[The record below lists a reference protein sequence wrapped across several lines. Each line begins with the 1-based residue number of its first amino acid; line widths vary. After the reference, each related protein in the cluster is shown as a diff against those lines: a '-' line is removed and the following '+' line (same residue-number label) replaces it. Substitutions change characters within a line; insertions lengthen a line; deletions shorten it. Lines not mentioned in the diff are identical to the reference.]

1 MTKVELIKSI
11 SNFCGEKEATAIA
24 DEYTDK
30 EIEEHGK
37 EIISDLAEEYRFCAN
52 VSRYRECGY

>member
-37 EIISDLAEEYRFCAN
+37 EIISDLLKSTDF
-52 VSRYRECGY
+52 VLT